1 VRNPGIDP
9 RALARFAT
17 ADYNNSDL
25 FSRARLESALVVRF
39 SGVVVGGSSNS
50 GEESKARIDNES
62 FCNPPTKVLELR
74 VESGG
79 LKMATRTKTT
89 GTKRLLT
96 DEQIQTAMSKAFP
109 MPSKKRSTR
118 KGSGRFLTNEQIQA
132 AMVAA
137 FPMAAKA

>member
-1 VRNPGIDP
+1 
-9 RALARFAT
+9 
-17 ADYNNSDL
+17 
-25 FSRARLESALVVRF
+25 
-39 SGVVVGGSSNS
+39 
-50 GEESKARIDNES
+50 
-62 FCNPPTKVLELR
+62 
-74 VESGG
+74 
-79 LKMATRTKTT
+79 MATRTKTT